1 MVIRSKRGF
10 SSKKLLTF
18 LFIVII
24 FLVIY
29 SPNDIDAAHKK
40 SSSAKSG
47 TNTGV
52 TIKFIDDGLSWVW
65 EEAGEVQGF
74 AAYIPMTGT
83 IEVLYIH
90 HLAQGQGIGTALLRQ
105 CCDELRELGLH
116 EAILST
122 TPGTKAENFYRNRG
136 WTEFGVNEVG
146 DLLFKLP
153 LG

>member
-1 MVIRSKRGF
+1 MTHKYRASGRLRKATRDDLNRCFDIRESVRENR
-10 SSKKLLTF
+10 LDDPYEV
-18 LFIVII
+18 FIEI
-24 FLVIY
+24 
-29 SPNDIDAAHKK
+29 
-40 SSSAKSG
+40 G
-47 TNTGV
+47 GQ
-52 TIKFIDDGLSWVW
+52 FIDDGLSWVW

-74 AAYIPMTGT
+74 AAYIPKTGT

-122 TPGTKAENFYRNRG
+122 TPGTKAEKFYRNRG